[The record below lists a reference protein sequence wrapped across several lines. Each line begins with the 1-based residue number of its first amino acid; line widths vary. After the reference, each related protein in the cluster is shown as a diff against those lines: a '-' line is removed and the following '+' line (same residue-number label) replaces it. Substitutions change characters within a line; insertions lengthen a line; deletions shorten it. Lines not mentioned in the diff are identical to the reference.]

1 MGIRNE
7 LILPIA
13 QFLAHVWSEN
23 NDINVILSPNINY
36 SYTFINESIF
46 SPTLDKFP
54 SKDITIAYRLWR
66 TSLWHQ
72 AMHVLLTNF
81 WSENFIDYYDS
92 FYRLS
97 NYLLISNII
106 EDYRI
111 EEEGIKLYPG
121 MEKELKFSKAIYY
134 HLANT
139 PNNIIEAY
147 IQAMNFGAIKNIDK
161 INKEWIKRVTKAVKY
176 TKNALKKGKNIFDI
190 AHNVCN
196 ILGIEENENLDF
208 FITKLFSKT
217 SKQKISESQLKE
229 IVENWIKEKSKF
241 EEKLIE
247 EKAEFEEQNTNLTSN
262 IGEVSE
268 IEIKKSKENLKDIK
282 EIIDEILKIDNI
294 IKEELELINLE
305 EKKLER
311 GLKGIESKVIPRIII
326 PDRLEEDEQRY
337 YDIELINH
345 LKSQLRNLKK
355 GWKEVYSYTGEFD
368 LESYISKNKKF
379 FIDEERI
386 KIGGYK
392 VIILLDHSSS
402 IYGHHYNYK
411 KCCIALAEALSEL
424 NIDFSIFAFTEYRER
439 ETGHRYTC
447 VYLIKSFEEKWTKIN
462 ARRLAQIQPFGGTPL
477 ADVYKILKPLVLR
490 TKGKIIFITLTDGE
504 PAQGTENECRK
515 VINSL
520 KKYCDMIA
528 IAFGYNMKNVMRL
541 IENLKN
547 LEYTRYIALDDVR
560 KLPEKILRLLG
571 ES

>member
-1 MGIRNE
+1 M
-7 LILPIA
+7 
-13 QFLAHVWSEN
+13 V
-23 NDINVILSPNINY
+23 LSPEIKY
-36 SYTFINESIF
+36 PYIIRDDSIF
-46 SPTLDKFP
+46 SPTIDKFP
-54 SKDITIAYRLWR
+54 SRDITIAYRLWR
-66 TSLWHQ
+66 ASLWHE
-72 AMHVLLTNF
+72 AMHILLTNF

-92 FYRLS
+92 YYRLS
-97 NYLLISNII
+97 NHLLISNII

-111 EEEGIKLYPG
+111 EKEGIKLYPG

-134 HLANT
+134 YLANT

-147 IQAMNFGAIKNIDK
+147 IQAMNFGAIKNRDK
-161 INKEWIKRVTKAVKY
+161 INKEWIKRVIKAVEY
-176 TKNALKKGKNIFDI
+176 TRKALKKGKNVFDI
-190 AHNVCN
+190 AYNVCN
-196 ILGIEENENLDF
+196 ILGIEEFEKLDF
-208 FITKLFSKT
+208 SIIESFSKT
-217 SKQKISESQLKE
+217 NKQEISENELEK
-229 IVENWIKEKSKF
+229 IIENWIKEKNEF
-241 EEKLIE
+241 ENQIIEKE
-247 EKAEFEEQNTNLTSN
+247 EFEEEN
-262 IGEVSE
+262 IKMNNSR
-268 IEIKKSKENLKDIK
+268 KASIK
-282 EIIDEILKIDNI
+282 EIKNNIEGNFGEIEEEIIEEILKIDNI
-294 IKEELELINLE
+294 IKEELELIKLE
-305 EKKLER
+305 EKRLEK
-311 GLKGIESKVIPRIII
+311 GHKGIESKVIPKIII
-326 PDRLEEDEQRY
+326 PERLYEDEQKY
-337 YDIELINH
+337 YDMELINH
-345 LKSQLRNLKK
+345 LKSQLRNLRK

-392 VIILLDHSSS
+392 IIILLDHSSS

-424 NIDFSIFAFTEYRER
+424 NIEFSIFAFTEYRDR
-439 ETGHRYTC
+439 QTNDRYTH

-462 ARRLAQIQPFGGTPL
+462 AKRLAQIQPFGGTPL
-477 ADVYKILKPLVLR
+477 ADVYKIIKPLLLR

-504 PAQGTENECRK
+504 PAQGTENECK
-515 VINSL
+515 KIINSL